1 MDAAAEAAEGG
12 CMNCYQC
19 AEKEKCPLRTDPDMR
34 KLFRCK
40 YAEDAE
46 DEQQA
51 ENQYRDELNRIAEMY
66 GD

>member
-1 MDAAAEAAEGG
+1 
-12 CMNCYQC
+12 MNCYQC
-19 AEKEKCPLRTDPDMR
+19 VEKEKCPLRTDPDMR
-34 KLFRCK
+34 NLFRCK